1 MFEFIHAADI
11 HLDSPMRGLGQYE
24 GAPTERIRA
33 ATRLALGNLVD
44 LALSR
49 EVAMVLI
56 AGDLYD
62 GDWDDFDT
70 GLFFANQ
77 MTRLREGDIPV
88 FVVAGNHDAANR
100 ITPDLPLPANVH
112 MFPSSEASTQ
122 LLEDVGI
129 AVHGQS
135 YSQRVVTNDL
145 SRDYPKPI
153 SSLLNIGLL
162 HTSADGRPGHD
173 TYAPCTPASLVA
185 SGYDYWALG
194 HVHTREV
201 VCEDPWIVFPG
212 NLQGRHIRET
222 GPKGCTLVGVEDGAV
237 AQATH
242 QEVDVVRWHHCHID
256 ATDCTDADGVL
267 ESTIV
272 ALEDAVAMSDGR
284 MLAARVEV
292 TGCTAAHNEL
302 NRRRLRWENQLRAR
316 ATDLNGDDLWLEKVR
331 LRTRPV
337 EDAQRLMERE
347 DALGGVLRAVTE
359 LEAVDGSEWLDE
371 FRDLRTSLPA
381 EFGRSDEW
389 LQVDDPEALAGLL
402 GEVKELLLAR
412 LLDPG
417 DEA

>member
-1 MFEFIHAADI
+1 
-11 HLDSPMRGLGQYE
+11 MRGLGKYE

-44 LALSR
+44 LALNR
-49 EVAMVLI
+49 DVAMVLI

-77 MTRLREGDIPV
+77 MSRLREAHIPV

-100 ITPDLPLPANVH
+100 ITPDLPLPSNVH
-112 MFPSSEASTQ
+112 MFPSHEPSTQ
-122 LLEDVGI
+122 LLDDLGI
-129 AVHGQS
+129 AIHGQS
-135 YSQRVVTNDL
+135 YSQRVVTGDL

-153 SSLLNIGLL
+153 SDLLNVGLL

-173 TYAPCTPASLVA
+173 TYAPCTPAGLVA
-185 SGYDYWALG
+185 QGYDYWALG

-201 VCEDPWIVFPG
+201 VNEDPWIVFPG

-222 GPKGCTLVGVEDGAV
+222 GPKGCTLVEVEDGSISR
-237 AQATH
+237 ATH
-242 QEVDVVRWHHCHID
+242 QEVDVVRWDHCHID
-256 ATDCTDADGVL
+256 ATNCTNTDEVL
-267 ESTIV
+267 EAAILS
-272 ALEDAVAMSDGR
+272 LQDAVARSAGR
-284 MLAARVEV
+284 MVAARVEV
-292 TGCTAAHNEL
+292 TGCTAAHGEL

-331 LRTRPV
+331 VRTRPV
-337 EDAQRLMERE
+337 EDVQRLMERE
-347 DALGGVLRAVTE
+347 DALGGVLRAVTS
-359 LEAVDGSEWLDE
+359 LQQVDGNEWVEE
-371 FRDLRTSLPA
+371 FKDLRTTLPA

-389 LQVDDPEALAGLL
+389 LQIDDPKALTELL
-402 GEVKELLLAR
+402 GEVKELLLSR